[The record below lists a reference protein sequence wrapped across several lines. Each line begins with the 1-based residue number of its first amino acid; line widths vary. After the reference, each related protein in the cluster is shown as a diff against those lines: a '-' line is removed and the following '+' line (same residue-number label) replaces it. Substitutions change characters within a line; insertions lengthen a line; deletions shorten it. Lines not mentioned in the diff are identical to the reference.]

1 MGDVLIILDAEVLHD
16 FGVLK
21 QGRMAVERERPG
33 ISAGVVDGDFIVQ
46 VTRIGPA
53 ITLDYVKLLGMRMAD
68 AIEPKL
74 VVESHRVYDERVS
87 IPFAAGI
94 AEPTG
99 IEVLGM
105 GAAVHEDLAVGM
117 HVSFDQEDDQLGS
130 LDNLERKRRL
140 ARNARGQATRV
151 GVVFREALLAELQ
164 GPRL

>member
-1 MGDVLIILDAEVLHD
+1 
-16 FGVLK
+16 
-21 QGRMAVERERPG
+21 MAVERKRPG
-33 ISAGVVDGDFIVQ
+33 ISSGIVDGDFVVQ
-46 VTRIGPA
+46 VTRIGAA
-53 ITLDYVKLLGMRMAD
+53 ITLDDVKLLGVRMAD

-74 VVESHRVYDERVS
+74 VVESHRVYNERVS
-87 IPFAAGI
+87 LPFAPGI

-130 LDNLERKRRL
+130 LDNLERKWRL
-140 ARNARGQATRV
+140 ARDARGQATRV
-151 GVVFREALLAELQ
+151 GIVFREAPLAELE

>member
-1 MGDVLIILDAEVLHD
+1 
-16 FGVLK
+16 
-21 QGRMAVERERPG
+21 MAVERERPR
-33 ISAGVVDGDFIVQ
+33 ISAGVVDGDFVVQ
-46 VTRIGPA
+46 VSPVGTA

-87 IPFAAGI
+87 LPFPPGI

-99 IEVLGM
+99 IKVLGM
-105 GAAVHEDLAVGM
+105 RAAVHEDLAVGM

-140 ARNARGQATRV
+140 ARDARGQATCV
-151 GVVFREALLAELQ
+151 GIIFREALFAELQ
-164 GPRL
+164 GPGL

>member
-1 MGDVLIILDAEVLHD
+1 
-16 FGVLK
+16 
-21 QGRMAVERERPG
+21 MAVERKRPG
-33 ISAGVVDGDFIVQ
+33 ISSGVVDGDFVVQ
-46 VTRIGPA
+46 VSPIGAA
-53 ITLDYVKLLGMRMAD
+53 IALDYVKLLGMRMAD

-87 IPFAAGI
+87 LPFAPGI

-99 IEVLGM
+99 IKVLGM
-105 GAAVHEDLAVGM
+105 RAAVHEDLAIGM

-140 ARNARGQATRV
+140 AWDARGQAARV
-151 GVVFREALLAELQ
+151 GIVFREALFAEFE